1 MISAH
6 GELCGARSDTT
17 RANLLYYR
25 PGAYMN
31 ADICFRFNKS
41 EWKGLAQRL
50 DEADEGAWAEAIGV
64 FERRMR
70 ERFLSS
76 IEALFKADT
85 KPDTLPPYPGHTEN
99 CIPGFSIIAL
109 CCLLVDT
116 LQGFREKPPRASAP
130 TGPCTFPAGH
140 CIRPAPSTTEQFKSF
155 LRRPAFGETFKDDSV
170 ATKFVRGVRNGIF
183 HEGETRKWAIW
194 RDQPTGQM
202 VAPKEDGFVLNR
214 TLFYAAVKGEFESYL
229 QELLK
234 PANRILRM
242 GFRKKMD
249 DICEES

>member
-130 TGPCTFPAGH
+130 
-140 CIRPAPSTTEQFKSF
+140 PAPAPF
-155 LRRPAFGETFKDDSV
+155 RP
-170 ATKFVRGVRNGIF
+170 GIVYGLPRVQLNSLSPF
-183 HEGETRKWAIW
+183 F
-194 RDQPTGQM
+194 DGQ
-202 VAPKEDGFVLNR
+202 
-214 TLFYAAVKGEFESYL
+214 
-229 QELLK
+229 LLGRHSK
-234 PANRILRM
+234 TIQWPQ
-242 GFRKKMD
+242 
-249 DICEES
+249 SS